1 MANNSILDIKEILN
15 EYSLDIQEITSE
27 TADKY
32 AKLVKQDLTNTSPVR
47 TGKFKKGWRI
57 YKSKGK
63 YEDTNIVYNTNA
75 GLTQLLEKPHSTRN
89 GRTITP
95 KSAGFMAKVESR
107 RINEYERELERI
119 IQNGGK

>member
-1 MANNSILDIKEILN
+1 MANNSILDIKEILD
-15 EYSLDIQEITSE
+15 EYSQDIQDAKTE

-32 AKLVKQDLTNTSPVR
+32 AKLVKQDLINDSPVR

-63 YEDTNIVYNTNA
+63 YEDTNIVYNVNA
-75 GLTQLLEKPHSTRN
+75 GLTQLLEKPHSTKD
-89 GRTITP
+89 GKTITP
-95 KSAGFMAKVESR
+95 KSAGFMAKIEKQ
-107 RINEYERELERI
+107 RISEYERELIRL